1 MGIMVLLYT
10 DYLFNEGVYTFL
22 ETCFASGNRET

>member
-10 DYLFNEGVYTFL
+10 DYLLNEEVHTVL